1 MSEQRIHD
9 ELDIRTLLAELA
21 FQADDGE
28 LDTYIDLFT
37 DDAVWEMPANAAA
50 GVPASRCEGHAEIS
64 ASVQQRRAIGVQGPG
79 TGAMHHLTT
88 VRIDVQG
95 DEASGY
101 VYYQFVGMAEGRPA
115 VRTVGRYRDTYRR
128 TAAGWKLSHRTVVIS

>member
-1 MSEQRIHD
+1 MSEQRIQD

-28 LDTYIDLFT
+28 LDTYLDLFT
-37 DDAVWEMPANAAA
+37 EDAVWEMPANAAA
-50 GVPASRCEGHAEIS
+50 GVPAAHLEGRAEIS

-88 VRIDVQG
+88 TRVEVDG
-95 DEASGY
+95 DEGSGY
-101 VYYQFVGMAEGRPA
+101 VYYQFVALVDGRPA
-115 VRTVGRYRDTYRR
+115 VRTVGRYHDTYRR
-128 TAAGWKLSHRTVVIS
+128 TAAGWKLSRRTVVIS

>member
-1 MSEQRIHD
+1 MSEQRIQD
-9 ELDIRTLLAELA
+9 ELEIRTLLAELA

-28 LDTYIDLFT
+28 LETYLDLFT

-50 GVPASRCEGHAEIS
+50 GVPAARLEGRADIS

-88 VRIDVQG
+88 MRIHVHDDKG
-95 DEASGY
+95 SGY
-101 VYYQFVGMAEGRPA
+101 VYYQFIGLVDGRPA
-115 VRTVGRYRDTYRR
+115 LRTVGRYHDTYRR
-128 TAAGWKLSHRTVVIS
+128 TADGWKLSARTVVIC